1 MLRLL
6 SITQPNT
13 RVYYVLPVNLF
24 GERDI
29 DFENNKRKTASIA
42 IQFTSDT
49 SIDPPVV
56 YVVNTVWYRI
66 DIRVYIDLIRKKSC
80 DPIKKSTHTFK
91 LTETHPN
98 SHTRQLLYVV
108 LSSYFLLFAFFTW
121 HTHGFETASKK
132 TLFQLHVDFDSVR
145 NVYLPTRWKKSR
157 KTDRFDVHS
166 GCCVFLLF
174 TYRYLLGCSQ
184 HTYSIKPAWFIRSLN
199 APQNEKNY
207 MIALWLRIT

>member
-80 DPIKKSTHTFK
+80 DPIKKALIH
-91 LTETHPN
+91 
-98 SHTRQLLYVV
+98 
-108 LSSYFLLFAFFTW
+108 SS
-121 HTHGFETASKK
+121 
-132 TLFQLHVDFDSVR
+132 
-145 NVYLPTRWKKSR
+145 
-157 KTDRFDVHS
+157 
-166 GCCVFLLF
+166 
-174 TYRYLLGCSQ
+174 
-184 HTYSIKPAWFIRSLN
+184 
-199 APQNEKNY
+199 
-207 MIALWLRIT
+207 